1 MCVKIIECVRVG
13 VYLHVHMKVSVFIC
27 MCAGM
32 HVCMFVYTYTYVS
45 LCTTHVCVHM
55 PRLDFS
61 PGSLLR
67 AHSYVHIRSRGRPA
81 SGIDGAPGPQT
92 DPVPARFLVG
102 EAGNI

>member
-1 MCVKIIECVRVG
+1 MPPPPPP
-13 VYLHVHMKVSVFIC
+13 H
-27 MCAGM
+27 
-32 HVCMFVYTYTYVS
+32 
-45 LCTTHVCVHM
+45 THTGIFPVHM